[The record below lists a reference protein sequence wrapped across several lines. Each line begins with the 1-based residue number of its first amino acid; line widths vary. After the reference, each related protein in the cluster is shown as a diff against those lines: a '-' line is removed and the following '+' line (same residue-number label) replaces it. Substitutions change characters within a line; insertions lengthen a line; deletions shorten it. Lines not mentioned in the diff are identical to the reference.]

1 MPYFDKERK
10 TSIGGLVPD
19 ACLWLSPP
27 WLYMMFS
34 LALFIVA
41 LIVCG
46 CFVFGHCF
54 AMQYFVPF
62 LVLQS
67 LYLDR
72 HLDTMC
78 L

>member
-1 MPYFDKERK
+1 MLYFDKERK
-10 TSIGGLVPD
+10 FSIGGLVPD
-19 ACLWLSPP
+19 ACLWLGPP
-27 WLYMMFS
+27 SFNMMFS

-46 CFVFGHCF
+46 GFVFDPCFVMH
-54 AMQYFVPF
+54 YFVSF

-67 LYLDR
+67 LYLNR
-72 HLDTMC
+72 LLDTMC